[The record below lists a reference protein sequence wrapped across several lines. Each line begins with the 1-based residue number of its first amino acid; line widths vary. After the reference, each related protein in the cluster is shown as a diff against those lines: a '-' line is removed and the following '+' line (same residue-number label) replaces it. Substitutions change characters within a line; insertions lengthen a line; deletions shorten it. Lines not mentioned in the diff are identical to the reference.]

1 MPLGGRFW
9 AWFSRSGETPARPHR
24 MNGHATRRLRIA
36 IVAPP
41 YYSVPPTSYGGIELM
56 CHVLIEGLVDRGH
69 DITLIAVGEA
79 RTRARFIQT
88 FAEPQQEATAN
99 DAETEIIHAALAAS
113 ALAGVDVDVVH
124 DHTRAGPLT
133 AASRRVPT
141 IVTVHAALSGPDSH
155 AEWLEA
161 VARWICPVAISE
173 AQRRD
178 APHLNWA
185 ATVHH
190 GIPVDD
196 YPFRAVKEDYVV
208 YLGRLSPHKG
218 AHLAIDAARAAG
230 RRIVIAGGATAPS
243 EAEYLDREVRPRLGP
258 GVEWIGEVGPPEKKR
273 LLAGAACLLCP
284 VLWHEPFGLA
294 VIEAMACGTPVVC
307 LRAGALPELV
317 TDRETGV
324 VCDSP
329 SELAAAIEE
338 AAHLEPWRCRDRVRR
353 NFSTSRMVR
362 GYESLYCSQLDSM
375 R

>member
-1 MPLGGRFW
+1 MGARCGEPSRMPLGGRFW

-141 IVTVHAALSGPDSH
+141 IVTVHAALSGSRPGRGGSV
-155 AEWLEA
+155 LSQS
-161 VARWICPVAISE
+161 RKRS
-173 AQRRD
+173 
-178 APHLNWA
+178 A
-185 ATVHH
+185 ATHRTST
-190 GIPVDD
+190 GLQ
-196 YPFRAVKEDYVV
+196 PFITASPSTTTRSAPSRRITSFTSADLAPIRERTSPST
-208 YLGRLSPHKG
+208 RLAPP
-218 AHLAIDAARAAG
+218 AAG
-230 RRIVIAGGATAPS
+230 LV
-243 EAEYLDREVRPRLGP
+243 
-258 GVEWIGEVGPPEKKR
+258 
-273 LLAGAACLLCP
+273 
-284 VLWHEPFGLA
+284 
-294 VIEAMACGTPVVC
+294 
-307 LRAGALPELV
+307 LPEARPAPPRHGTLI
-317 TDRETGV
+317 
-324 VCDSP
+324 P
-329 SELAAAIEE
+329 
-338 AAHLEPWRCRDRVRR
+338 
-353 NFSTSRMVR
+353 
-362 GYESLYCSQLDSM
+362 
-375 R
+375 